1 MTDMIANFFKQS
13 KPIVFV
19 VLVFLLSFFFFI
31 EVFQNINFPLSWTTI
46 GDVALKY
53 ILLISCYVLF
63 DYAIKQFEIQKGHS
77 FGGLFFV
84 LFSVFLIPE
93 VLDGYIVYAFILF
106 FIGLL
111 RLLGLTRSARPTLAI
126 FEAVFFLYLASLFY
140 HPLLFVLVLVLVVTL
155 VFVKAN
161 WRYFIAPILAVSA
174 AVILTQLF
182 NLIWYDK
189 ALQLDFFWPEWEFQA
204 IGFYTISQIFSFAV
218 WCLSVLIFVFQA
230 FNVLQKRALYHQK
243 LTTCFLYLAL
253 LGFISSWFSISSF
266 GGLWLISIMPI
277 CVYLGDF
284 IFRFRKKKLKEVL
297 LWVFIVFAVVFSL
310 IQN

>member
-1 MTDMIANFFKQS
+1 MIANFFKQS

-31 EVFQNINFPLSWTTI
+31 EVFQNLNFPLSWKTVGVLGI
-46 GDVALKY
+46 KY
-53 ILLISCYVLF
+53 ILLIACYILF
-63 DYAIKQFEIQKGHS
+63 DFALKHFEIQKGHS

-93 VLDGYIVYAFILF
+93 VLDSYIVYAFILF
-106 FIGLL
+106 LIGLL
-111 RLLGLTRSARPTLAI
+111 RLLSMTRSARPTLAV
-126 FEAVFFLYLASLFY
+126 FESTFFLYLSSLFY
-140 HPLLFVLVLVLVVTL
+140 HPLLFVLLLVLVVTL

-161 WRYFIAPILAVSA
+161 WRYFLVPILAVST
-174 AVILTQLF
+174 AVILTQLY

-189 ALQLDFFWPEWEFQA
+189 ALQLDFFWPTWEFQV
-204 IGFYTISQIFSFAV
+204 IEFYTVSQIFSFVV

-243 LTTCFLYLAL
+243 LSTCFLYLAL
-253 LGFISSWFSISSF
+253 LGFISSWFSVSSF

-284 IFRFRKKKLKEVL
+284 IFRFYKKKLKEVM
-297 LWVFIVFAVVFSL
+297 LWIFIIFAVVFSF
-310 IQN
+310 I